1 MDAEKSL
8 TTYSPEISGK
18 LAQVSNRRCT
28 QVNSESAL
36 FCARLDNS
44 FMQVFD
50 MTNPQGTFLQY
61 TGPVTG
67 PYRPEG
73 VDSHLEAIAIFSV
86 NPVAVKISNFTDGK
100 VFNQW
105 TKPYTATVFTM
116 ADVKNGIL
124 LVVRQGVT
132 EITNLK
138 TG

>member
-1 MDAEKSL
+1 
-8 TTYSPEISGK
+8 
-18 LAQVSNRRCT
+18 
-28 QVNSESAL
+28 
-36 FCARLDNS
+36 
-44 FMQVFD
+44 MQVFD